1 MLQGD
6 LAILGLILFVGC
18 VAFIFGAIY
27 LMTNVFASVFRGVS
41 SALFPN
47 QVPQRTIFGCC
58 GRSGKTCR
66 RPGCGKIERRPAKF
80 CSQCGGKLG

>member
-18 VAFIFGAIY
+18 LAFIFGAIY
-27 LMTNVFASVFRGVS
+27 LATNVFASIFRGIETI
-41 SALFPN
+41 LFPF
-47 QVPQRTIFGCC
+47 PARQRSIFGCC
-58 GRSGKTCR
+58 GRGGRICR

-80 CSQCGGKLG
+80 CSQCGAKLD